1 MRDESYAAGYRAG
14 HLQGWLDAMA
24 QMEQMRHPAGAG
36 QPAVQE
42 ANPAQVRVDMAHPAP
57 PPVAGRFAA
66 AAPSGRPAPAPVAPT
81 RPADAHG
88 LGIMRGPGR
97 AGQPRPAAP
106 MPAAARAVP
115 RAGTPAE
122 RQARRERRDRQNINI
137 TLYVASL
144 LLVAAAALFVG
155 SSLPPMLRFAG
166 VGAVTAMFYCLG
178 FGLHAKVA
186 RLRPAAVAFTGTGLA
201 LVPVTGLALYNFAWH
216 DGPATWLLTSLL
228 GTAAYVAAAI
238 RLESKVLTYLSLT
251 FVVSSAW
258 SGVAVLGGALVWYFA
273 AMISVGV
280 AFTLLSHVR
289 PSWLPSVFAGPL
301 AALHPYVVPGI
312 GAAATLSPFL
322 PAGPGLTKAEYALV
336 LGACGAYFAVFAVA
350 MAGLR
355 LAYFR
360 AARVALTIAA
370 TIGIWDVSGRGT
382 AALFTLAVVAGAQSV
397 AVAFMGARLAAWITR
412 TPDASGGHHRTA
424 GAGSQAGTARW
435 RRDAFVAFGVQFAA
449 TAGYALAVVVAG
461 FFPPARIP
469 ASPVPLW
476 LPVLLCLVTGFAL
489 AARLRGRAE
498 VVPVPALL
506 LAAVVS
512 HRLGEGVFALLLA
525 PAAFFWAARAYAA
538 DGALRHRMVLNAR
551 LACTVLA
558 PALAAALT
566 DGAEQDRAVW
576 FTLLIAAA
584 LQQLLSAAMQRFGIS
599 TLAPALSLVGF
610 TLLGLGS
617 IASLSSLA
625 GRGSQGL
632 VWAAVLIQL
641 TAALVTGLL
650 LTGKPAD
657 WRNWRPGAGEVLAP
671 VVAAMLAAFAFDRLA
686 EGAGNLVLL
695 LLLAY
700 LVASASRLPALEHR
714 WAYWWAARATGT
726 VLVLTAFSQL
736 QHSTGSLVVGGEA
749 LHPATVLIAAL
760 FAQLSL
766 PLAGKILRR
775 APSGVVFDAAGVI
788 VLQLAACA
796 VLAFQASGS
805 WQHLAAVSGAAVS
818 AAVAAYVLRTEP
830 AAGVI
835 APLSFMALAGLS
847 LGNARVVEVLLGVF
861 AVFAGVMV
869 AAVPRPRSKGWY
881 FVAARVLIAAL
892 ALVLSDDVTA
902 SPTAVSVT
910 FAFVLAA
917 QHFIR
922 WLMRFR
928 LAAVPFQ
935 QAAVWIT
942 LAGQAVLPLAYAV
955 QHGELRLGAY
965 LGGPLPGGG
974 TGMDGASRW
983 VLLLELGLLVVSAAA
998 ARRLFVARGALYFGV
1013 YGLLLGVLSLGPVVD
1028 FGDVPA
1034 LSFTGTAVVL
1044 LVLGLAAAA
1053 AGPEWRRRSASMGP
1067 ERRLWLAGAGTFT
1080 AAALAVSPQA
1090 SDWVPGAAV
1099 LAVAAVLLT
1108 ASHVEAMP
1116 LLYPPAV
1123 AAVLV
1128 GAFMLAVAWLG
1139 ESRGNGAGE
1148 WAHYLPWLAGP
1159 GVGAVGLYAVRR
1171 ARSGALA
1178 DDPFRR
1184 WSLAVGA
1191 FAGLLLAALAGL
1203 YRDGTSWAGVGVLV
1217 AAAAVA
1223 VVEATPRM
1231 RRPAAELAALAIVAA
1246 VQRAALFEFSAVRGL
1261 LPWPVVA
1268 HADPFWVAQWYML
1281 LASVLAGL
1289 RYLTGSPA
1297 IGRRYACAAAGLLSL
1312 SGAGTVFG
1320 GENSQQLWVLVWLA
1334 GLLVAGLVLGDRL
1347 FVRWGAAGIAV
1358 CVLWAMRQYTFA
1370 LLAVVATGL
1379 IAFAVWRL
1387 NRGTAGQDK
1396 AGNAP

>member
-24 QMEQMRHPAGAG
+24 QVDQMRRPASAD
-36 QPAVQE
+36 QPAAQE
-42 ANPAQVRVDMAHPAP
+42 VNPARVSVDAAP
-57 PPVAGRFAA
+57 PVLPPVAGTLAA
-66 AAPSGRPAPAPVAPT
+66 AAAFGQPAPASSALT
-81 RPADAHG
+81 RQADADR
-88 LGIMRGPGR
+88 LGIVSGPGR
-97 AGQPRPAAP
+97 AVPPRPPAP
-106 MPAAARAVP
+106 VPSGARAVP
-115 RAGTPAE
+115 RAVTPAE

-137 TLYVASL
+137 TLYVASM

-166 VGAVTAMFYCLG
+166 VGAVTATFYCLG
-178 FGLHAKVA
+178 FGLHAKIA

-201 LVPVTGLALYNFAWH
+201 LVPVSGLALYNFAWH
-216 DGPATWLLTSLL
+216 NGPATWLLTSLL

-238 RLESKVLTYLSLT
+238 RLDSKVLTYLSLT
-251 FVVSSAW
+251 FVVSTAW
-258 SGVAVLGGALVWYFA
+258 SGVAVLGGALVCYFA
-273 AMISVGV
+273 AMISVAV
-280 AFTLLSHVR
+280 AFTLLSHRR
-289 PSWLPSVFAGPL
+289 PSWLPPIFAGPL
-301 AALHPYVVPGI
+301 AALHPYVVPGV
-312 GAAATLSPFL
+312 AVAATLSPFL
-322 PAGPGLTKAEYALV
+322 PGGPGLTKAEYALV
-336 LGACGAYFAVFAVA
+336 VGACGAYFAVFAVTT
-350 MAGLR
+350 AGLR
-355 LAYFR
+355 VAYFR

-370 TIGIWDVSGRGT
+370 TVGIWHVSGRGT
-382 AALFTLAVVAGAQSV
+382 VALFTLAVVVGAQAV
-397 AVAFMGARLAAWITR
+397 AVAFMGGHLEGWITR
-412 TPDASGGHHRTA
+412 AASGSGGHQRTVDA
-424 GAGSQAGTARW
+424 GPQAGTARW
-435 RRDAFVAFGVQFAA
+435 RRDAFVTFGIQFAA

-461 FFPPARIP
+461 YFLPARIS

-476 LPVLLCLVTGFAL
+476 LPVLLSLVTGFAL

-498 VVPVPALL
+498 IAPLPALL
-506 LAAVVS
+506 LAALVS
-512 HRLGEGVFALLLA
+512 HHLGEGVFALMLFLA
-525 PAAFFWAARAYAA
+525 CVFWAVRAYVA

-566 DGAEQDRAVW
+566 EGAGQNRAVW

-584 LQQLLSAAMQRFGIS
+584 VQQLLSAAMQRFGIRA
-599 TLAPALSLVGF
+599 LAPSMSLVGF

-617 IASLSSLA
+617 IASLSSVA
-625 GRGSQGL
+625 GLGSQGL
-632 VWAAVLIQL
+632 VWASALILL
-641 TAALVTGLL
+641 TAALVTGFL

-671 VVAAMLAAFAFDRLA
+671 VVGAMLAAFAFGRLT
-686 EGAGNLVLL
+686 EGAGNVVLL

-700 LVASASRLPALEHR
+700 LVASASRLPALGHR

-726 VLVLTAFSQL
+726 VLVLTASSQL

-749 LHPATVLIAAL
+749 LHPATVLVAAL
-760 FAQLSL
+760 FAQMSL
-766 PLAGKILRR
+766 PLGAKILRR

-796 VLAFQASGS
+796 VLALQASGS

-818 AAVAAYVLRTEP
+818 AALTAYVLRTEP
-830 AAGVI
+830 AAGVF
-835 APLSFMALAGLS
+835 APVSFIVLAGLS
-847 LGNARVVEVLLGVF
+847 LGNARAMEVLLGVF

-881 FVAARVLIAAL
+881 FVAARVLTAVL

-910 FAFVLAA
+910 FALVLAA
-917 QHFIR
+917 QHVIR

-942 LAGQAVLPLAYAV
+942 LAGQALLPLVYAV
-955 QHGELRLGAY
+955 QHGALRLGPT
-965 LGGPLPGGG
+965 LGAPLPGGG
-974 TGMDGASRW
+974 TGVDGAGRW
-983 VLLLELGLLVVSAAA
+983 VLLLELGLLVVSAAV

-1013 YGLLLGVLSLGPVVD
+1013 YGLLFGVLSLSPVVA
-1028 FGDVPA
+1028 FRDVA
-1034 LSFTGTAVVL
+1034 AFSFTGTAVVL
-1044 LVLGLAAAA
+1044 LLLGLAAAA
-1053 AGPEWRRRSASMGP
+1053 AGPEWQRRSVSTGP
-1067 ERRLWLAGAGTFT
+1067 ERRLWLAAAGTFT

-1090 SDWVPGAAV
+1090 SHWVPGASV
-1099 LAVAAVLLT
+1099 LAVATVLLT
-1108 ASHVEAMP
+1108 ASHVEARP
-1116 LLYPPAV
+1116 LLYPPAA
-1123 AAVLV
+1123 AAVLG
-1128 GAFMLAVAWLG
+1128 GAFMLAAAWLG
-1139 ESRGNGAGE
+1139 ESEGNRPGE
-1148 WAHYLPWLAGP
+1148 WAQYLPWLAGP
-1159 GVGAVGLYAVRR
+1159 GVAAAGLYAVRR
-1171 ARSGALA
+1171 ARSRALT

-1184 WSLAVGA
+1184 WSLAGGA

-1203 YRDGTSWAGVGVLV
+1203 YRDGTSWTGVGVLV

-1223 VVEATPRM
+1223 VAEATPRM
-1231 RRPAAELAALAIVAA
+1231 RRPAAELAAFAIVAA
-1246 VQRAALFEFSAVRGL
+1246 VQRAALFEFSAVQGL
-1261 LPWPVVA
+1261 LPWPA
-1268 HADPFWVAQWYML
+1268 DSHADPFWVAQWYML

-1289 RYLTGSPA
+1289 RYLANSRT
-1297 IGRRYACAAAGLLSL
+1297 IGRRYVCAAAALLSL

-1320 GENSQQLWVLVWLA
+1320 GEASQQLWVLVWLA
-1334 GLLVAGLVLGDRL
+1334 VLLVAGLVLGDRL

-1370 LLAVVATGL
+1370 LLTVVAVGL

-1387 NRGTAGQDK
+1387 NRGNAGADK

>member
-24 QMEQMRHPAGAG
+24 QVDQMRRPASAD
-36 QPAVQE
+36 QPAAQE
-42 ANPAQVRVDMAHPAP
+42 VNPARVSVDAAP
-57 PPVAGRFAA
+57 PVLPPVAGTLAA
-66 AAPSGRPAPAPVAPT
+66 AAAFGQPAPASSALT
-81 RPADAHG
+81 RQADADR
-88 LGIMRGPGR
+88 LGIVSGPGR
-97 AGQPRPAAP
+97 AVPPRPAAP

-178 FGLHAKVA
+178 FALHAKVA

-216 DGPATWLLTSLL
+216 DGPATCLLTSLV

-273 AMISVGV
+273 AMISVAV
-280 AFTLLSHVR
+280 AFTLLSHLR
-289 PSWLPSVFAGPL
+289 PSWLPLIFAGPL
-301 AALHPYVVPGI
+301 AALHPYVVPGV

-355 LAYFR
+355 LAYLR

-370 TIGIWDVSGRGT
+370 AVGIWHVSGRGT
-382 AALFTLAVVAGAQSV
+382 VALFTLAVVVGAQSV
-397 AVAFMGARLAAWITR
+397 AVAYMGARLDGWITR
-412 TPDASGGHHRTA
+412 AAGASGGHQRTVDA
-424 GAGSQAGTARW
+424 GPLAAPARW
-435 RRDAFVAFGVQFAA
+435 RRDAFVTFGIQFAA

-461 FFPPARIP
+461 FFPPTQTS

-476 LPVLLCLVTGFAL
+476 LPVFLSLVTGFAL

-498 VVPVPALL
+498 TAPVPALL

-512 HRLGEGVFALLLA
+512 HHLGEGVFALLLA
-525 PAAFFWAARAYAA
+525 LATGFWAARAYAA

-558 PALAAALT
+558 PALAAAVT
-566 DGAEQDRAVW
+566 DGDGQDRAIW
-576 FTLLIAAA
+576 FTWLIAAA
-584 LQQLLSAAMQRFGIS
+584 VQQLLSAAMQRFGMS
-599 TLAPALSLVGF
+599 PMAPAVSLVGF

-617 IASLSSLA
+617 IAGLSSLA
-625 GRGSQGL
+625 GPGSQGL

-641 TAALVTGLL
+641 AAALVTGVL

-657 WRNWRPGAGEVLAP
+657 WRNWRPGTGEVLAP
-671 VVAAMLAAFAFDRLA
+671 VVAAMLAAFAFDRVT

-700 LVASASRLPALEHR
+700 FVASAPRLPALEHR

-736 QHSTGSLVVGGEA
+736 QHSTGSLVIGGEA
-749 LHPATVLIAAL
+749 LHPAAVLVAAL

-775 APSGVVFDAAGVI
+775 APSGVFFDAAGVI

-818 AAVAAYVLRTEP
+818 AALAAYVMRTEP
-830 AAGVI
+830 AAMVLV
-835 APLSFMALAGLS
+835 PLSFLALAGLS

-861 AVFAGVMV
+861 AVFAAVMV

-881 FVAARVLIAAL
+881 FVAARVLTAAL
-892 ALVLSDDVTA
+892 ALVLSGDVTA

-917 QHFIR
+917 QHVIR

-942 LAGQAVLPLAYAV
+942 LAGQALLPLAYAV
-955 QHGELRLGAY
+955 QQGALRLGAY
-965 LGGPLPGGG
+965 FGAPLPGGG
-974 TGMDGASRW
+974 IGMDGSRRW
-983 VLLLELGLLVVSAAA
+983 VLLLELGLLVASAAA

-1013 YGLLLGVLSLGPVVD
+1013 YGLLLGVLSLSPVVA
-1028 FGDVPA
+1028 FGDVAA

-1044 LVLGLAAAA
+1044 LLLGLAAAA
-1053 AGPEWRRRSASMGP
+1053 AGPEWRRRSASTDP
-1067 ERRLWLAGAGTFT
+1067 ERRLWLAAAGTFT
-1080 AAALAVSPQA
+1080 VAALAVSPRT

-1108 ASHVEAMP
+1108 ASHVEARP
-1116 LLYPPAV
+1116 LLYAPAAV
-1123 AAVLV
+1123 AVLG
-1128 GAFMLAVAWLG
+1128 GAFMLASAWLG
-1139 ESRGNGAGE
+1139 ESGGNGPGE
-1148 WAHYLPWLAGP
+1148 WASYLHWLAGP
-1159 GVGAVGLYAVRR
+1159 GVAAAGLYAVRR
-1171 ARSGALA
+1171 ARSAALA

-1184 WSLAVGA
+1184 WSLAGGA

-1203 YRDGTSWAGVGVLV
+1203 CRDGTSWAGVGVLV

-1231 RRPAAELAALAIVAA
+1231 RRPAAELAGIAIVAA
-1246 VQRAALFEFSAVRGL
+1246 VQRAALFEFSAARGL
-1261 LPWPVVA
+1261 LPWPAVS
-1268 HADPFWVAQWYML
+1268 HADSFWVAQWYML
-1281 LASVLAGL
+1281 SAAVLAGL
-1289 RYLTGSPA
+1289 RYLAGSPT

-1320 GENSQQLWVLVWLA
+1320 GESSQQLWVLVWLA
-1334 GLLVAGLVLGDRL
+1334 VLLVAGLVLGDRL

-1370 LLAVVATGL
+1370 LLTVVAAGL